1 MSLSSKLEDC
11 RNFKDPTRPCNHP
24 TLNPQSSTFKRTSD
38 PFKITYGT
46 GKVMGVLVEE
56 TMNMGGLVLN
66 NHVLGGVT
74 RASDEFTGKNV
85 PFDGLMGTAKS
96 ILSNQ
101 KVLTP
106 IEALA
111 KAGTLSGAF
120 VGYALGRVSD
130 SQNIG
135 QVTFGGIDQTKFS
148 GDLTIFPNVNKKGFW
163 EGTMNVVQVGGK
175 TILTDRTG
183 ILDTGTTLMVLPP
196 EDAAVVHSNIPGA
209 TSDGKGGFRIPCTNT
224 VKVGLSFGG
233 VIFEINPV
241 DLTFQPVGKNLAGQC
256 LSGISVGTVGGP
268 TQWLVGDVFLKNV
281 YFATDVTNDQMGLA
295 VLNPVPPKK

>member
-1 MSLSSKLEDC
+1 
-11 RNFKDPTRPCNHP
+11 
-24 TLNPQSSTFKRTSD
+24 
-38 PFKITYGT
+38 
-46 GKVMGVLVEE
+46 
-56 TMNMGGLVLN
+56 
-66 NHVLGGVT
+66 
-74 RASDEFTGKNV
+74 
-85 PFDGLMGTAKS
+85 
-96 ILSNQ
+96 
-101 KVLTP
+101 
-106 IEALA
+106 
-111 KAGTLSGAF
+111 
-120 VGYALGRVSD
+120 
-130 SQNIG
+130 
-135 QVTFGGIDQTKFS
+135 
-148 GDLTIFPNVNKKGFW
+148 
-163 EGTMNVVQVGGK
+163 MNVVQVGGK